1 MGKINVSELAAALV
15 EKYGVGKREAQQFIS
30 ALVDVI
36 REGIAQDR
44 QVKVKG
50 LGTFKVV
57 EVGARESVNVNTG
70 ERVTIDSHSKLTFT
84 PDAAMKELVNKPFSQ
99 FETVVLNEGVTFED
113 MEENAPEEPQ
123 EPQETPMEA
132 TDASMASEPSMPLMP
147 SKPSEPSEA
156 SMPQEEEEPAPTKK
170 PLLRWLP
177 WVAAIIVVF
186 GVGYYLGTMNDKKTP
201 AAPEQQKA
209 KTEQVAA
216 NNQTPAAN
224 SQTTEQPTANSQ
236 EQSTANS
243 EQPTADSQQP
253 TADGQIP
260 AEYLKY
266 EAMDSR
272 VRLGAYYIT
281 GLKEIVT
288 LKEGETL
295 RLISRRHFGAEQA
308 MISYIEV
315 YNGFTKDTKLEPGQQ
330 IKIPKL
336 ETKQS
341 VKRRLKKN

>member
-132 TDASMASEPSMPLMP
+132 T
-147 SKPSEPSEA
+147 EA

-236 EQSTANS
+236 EPTTTSK
-243 EQPTADSQQP
+243 QPTADSQQP

>member
-15 EKYGVGKREAQQFIS
+15 EKYGVGKREAQQFVS

-113 MEENAPEEPQ
+113 MEENALEEPQ

-132 TDASMASEPSMPLMP
+132 TE
-147 SKPSEPSEA
+147 PSEPSEA

-236 EQSTANS
+236 EPTTTS
-243 EQPTADSQQP
+243 EQPTTDSQQP

>member
-1 MGKINVSELAAALV
+1 
-15 EKYGVGKREAQQFIS
+15 
-30 ALVDVI
+30 
-36 REGIAQDR
+36 
-44 QVKVKG
+44 
-50 LGTFKVV
+50 
-57 EVGARESVNVNTG
+57 
-70 ERVTIDSHSKLTFT
+70 
-84 PDAAMKELVNKPFSQ
+84 
-99 FETVVLNEGVTFED
+99 
-113 MEENAPEEPQ
+113 
-123 EPQETPMEA
+123 
-132 TDASMASEPSMPLMP
+132 
-147 SKPSEPSEA
+147 
-156 SMPQEEEEPAPTKK
+156 MPQEEEEPAPTKK

>member
-1 MGKINVSELAAALV
+1 
-15 EKYGVGKREAQQFIS
+15 
-30 ALVDVI
+30 
-36 REGIAQDR
+36 
-44 QVKVKG
+44 
-50 LGTFKVV
+50 
-57 EVGARESVNVNTG
+57 
-70 ERVTIDSHSKLTFT
+70 
-84 PDAAMKELVNKPFSQ
+84 
-99 FETVVLNEGVTFED
+99 
-113 MEENAPEEPQ
+113 
-123 EPQETPMEA
+123 
-132 TDASMASEPSMPLMP
+132 
-147 SKPSEPSEA
+147 
-156 SMPQEEEEPAPTKK
+156 MPQEEEEPAPTKK

-236 EQSTANS
+236 EPTTTS

-315 YNGFTKDTKLEPGQQ
+315 YSGFTKDTKLEPGQQ